1 MKNQKQWSTHYTPNN
16 LDAAKISHKI
26 GSLLDNAVPKTILG
40 MLSTAEEHENGLVFY
55 KRWKLQLVDKHD
67 YSIIDLYSKNAVYE
81 HISLLISALHMIFYV
96 NKSPNYSSAKDKL
109 IYSLDQEYFRCL
121 ENIKQFKN
129 KITTADA
136 DRRLLFSSRLQNS
149 YYKLEEIKT
158 QLSKIY

>member
-1 MKNQKQWSTHYTPNN
+1 MKIQKQWSTNYTPNN

-26 GSLLDNAVPKTILG
+26 SSLLDNAVPKNMLG
-40 MLSTAEEHENGLVFY
+40 MLSTAEEHEDGLVFY

-67 YSIIDLYSKNAVYE
+67 YSIVDLYSKTTVYE
-81 HISLLISALHMIFYV
+81 HVALLISALHIIFYV
-96 NKSPNYSSAKDKL
+96 NKSPNYASARDKL

-121 ENIKQFKN
+121 ENIKQFKR
-129 KITTADA
+129 KSLTADT
-136 DRRLLFSSRLQNS
+136 DRHLMFSSRLQHS